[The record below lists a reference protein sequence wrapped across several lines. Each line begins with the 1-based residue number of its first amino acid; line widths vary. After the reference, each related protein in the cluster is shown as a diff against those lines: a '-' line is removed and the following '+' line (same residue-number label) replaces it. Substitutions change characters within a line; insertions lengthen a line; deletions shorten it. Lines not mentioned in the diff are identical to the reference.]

1 MRSREVTRRVTEL
14 ANMDRAQIIEAE
26 QAHSAKVYERF
37 PVVAVKARGASL
49 WDIDGREFI
58 DCMSAYG
65 VGVVGHC
72 HPRVVEAIKRQAERM
87 IACHS
92 SLYNDARAEF
102 VAKLTDMA
110 PKGLSRAFLCNSGAE
125 AVEGALKL
133 ARKHT
138 RKSGFVA
145 MMGSFHGKTMGA
157 LSVTWNPKYRDP
169 FLPLLGNVQF
179 VPYGNA
185 ERLRAAIS
193 AETGAIITEAIQ
205 GESGVRLPPEGYLQE
220 LRELCDEKGILLILD
235 EVQTGLGR
243 TGRLW
248 ASEHSSVIPDIMC
261 LAKGLGGGVPIGAL
275 LAKEEVMAS
284 FEKGDHSSTFGGNP
298 LAAAAGSA
306 VLDVLREE
314 RLPERAARLGER
326 FKERLGR
333 LQRAYKVVRE
343 TRGIGLML
351 AVDLRF
357 DVRDVLLQALEAGAV
372 LLYSGKTTIRL
383 LPPLVIEERQVD
395 LAMEALEQA
404 VARQEERVG

>member
-1 MRSREVTRRVTEL
+1 MTRL
-14 ANMDRAQIIEAE
+14 GSMDKAQIIGIE
-26 QAHSAKVYERF
+26 QSRSARVYERF

-49 WDIDGREFI
+49 WDIDGKEYV

-72 HPRVVEAIKRQAERM
+72 HPRVVEAIKSQAERI

-102 VAKLTDMA
+102 IAKLTEMA
-110 PKGLSRAFLCNSGAE
+110 PRGLNQAFLCNSGAE
-125 AVEGALKL
+125 AVEGAIKL

-138 RKSGFVA
+138 GKSGIIA

-169 FLPLLGNVQF
+169 FQPLLGNVQF

-185 ERLRAAIS
+185 ERLRAALTP
-193 AETGAIITEAIQ
+193 ETGAVITEAIQ
-205 GESGVRLPPEGYLQE
+205 GESGVKLPPEGYLQQV
-220 LRELCDEKGILLILD
+220 RELCDEKDALLIVD

-248 ASEHSSVIPDIMC
+248 ASEHSNVTPDIMC
-261 LAKGLGGGVPIGAL
+261 LAKGLGGGVPLGAV
-275 LAKEEVMAS
+275 LAREEVMAS
-284 FEKGDHSSTFGGNP
+284 FERGDHSSTFGGNP

-314 RLPERAARLGER
+314 GLPERAAKLGGYFE
-326 FKERLGR
+326 ERLER
-333 LQRAYKVVRE
+333 LQRTYRVIRE
-343 TRGIGLML
+343 TRGRGLML
-351 AVDLRF
+351 ALDLRF
-357 DVRDVLLQALEAGAV
+357 DVRDALLQALDAGV
-372 LLYSGKTTIRL
+372 ILLYSGKATIRL
-383 LPPLVIEERQVD
+383 LPPLVIEQKQIDFAV
-395 LAMEALEQA
+395 EALEKA
-404 VARQEERVG
+404 VISEEEKMAGKPS